1 VCAADETGQWY
12 LTPQAGYFWIGNE
25 RNVDDDWLYGLT
37 FGKRVSDNWSI
48 ELNLNN
54 RGPTP
59 AAESSSWIDGAGVGL
74 VCRSSRISPWWA
86 ASRILARGCF
96 RVNGIF
102 ADDRDS
108 SLSGIRRSATRSG
121 AGPHRL

>member
-1 VCAADETGQWY
+1 MEALDEENDSDVCARSLGRAGPVCAVDETGQWY
-12 LTPQAGYFWIGNE
+12 LTPQAGYFWTDNE

-37 FGKRVSDNWSI
+37 FGKRMSDNWSI

-86 ASRILARGCF
+86 ASRNSLAAA
-96 RVNGIF
+96 F
-102 ADDRDS
+102 A
-108 SLSGIRRSATRSG
+108 
-121 AGPHRL
+121 